1 MKVTCNKCENEFFP
15 LLKEQDKQ
23 VSNKTII
30 RTYFECPQ
38 CGEQYNVCYDDAMTL
53 GLKKQIRKCTAQ
65 LSFLRGKEYE
75 RELSKIKKKQK
86 RLQIKQQ
93 WLETEFLEAKQE
105 KEI

>member
-1 MKVTCNKCENEFFP
+1 MTCDGCKNEFIT
-15 LLKEQDKQ
+15 LLKEDEMQ
-23 VSNKTII
+23 VSKNKVII
-30 RTYFECPQ
+30 KTYFSCPH
-38 CGEQYNVCYDDAMTL
+38 CGSEYPVCYDDTTTL
-53 GLKKQIRKCTAQ
+53 GIKKQIRKCVAQ